1 MKGNGRV
8 IEALNDLL
16 TLELTVINQYFL
28 HSKMCENWGYRRL
41 AKRFRD
47 VAFEEMKDAERII
60 DRILF
65 LEGVPNMQR
74 LGAVTIGE
82 SVPEQL
88 QIQLEGE
95 GQALRV
101 LADGIKVSLEEGD
114 DASRIAVGTALAGG
128 PPHRSQ
134 RALLTHWAPALSAGG
149 ESRVRPGMQHAG
161 GWEPTGDQALHAR
174 PGEPMALAVAPQ
186 RPIPVPDRLGAEG
199 LHGVRVAGH
208 GVVGEVTSHHAG
220 QPASLLGDRQVP
232 ASHERELDLAQ
243 LRRHPP

>member
-8 IEALNDLL
+8 IEKLNDLL

-28 HSKMCENWGYRRL
+28 HAKMCENWGYRRL

-47 VAFEEMKDAERII
+47 VAFEEMKDAESII
-60 DRILF
+60 DRILL

-95 GQALRV
+95 RQALKV

-114 DASRIAVGTALAGG
+114 DASREFFAG
-128 PPHRSQ
+128 
-134 RALLTHWAPALSAGG
+134 
-149 ESRVRPGMQHAG
+149 
-161 GWEPTGDQALHAR
+161 
-174 PGEPMALAVAPQ
+174 
-186 RPIPVPDRLGAEG
+186 
-199 LHGVRVAGH
+199 
-208 GVVGEVTSHHAG
+208 
-220 QPASLLGDRQVP
+220 SLLGEEEHADWLETELSLIGQVGE
-232 ASHERELDLAQ
+232 ANYLAQ
-243 LRRHPP
+243 QIHD